1 MQELFDWLLGAGRE
15 VALFIISMVP
25 LIELRGAVP
34 LGLALG
40 MSWGQVLPIC
50 YAGNLLPIPFLLL
63 FAKRLLKWLET
74 LPVFSKMSV
83 WYQNKLL
90 GKSDRITKYEF
101 LGLFL
106 FVAVPLPGTG
116 AWSGAVLA
124 TLLDIPA
131 KRAFMAISLGV
142 ITAGIIMALLSSGV
156 LSVVGIS

>member
-131 KRAFMAISLGV
+131 KRAFIAISLGV